1 MKKHLLANTKNAYK
15 ANLHAHTNISDG
27 KFSPEELK
35 ELYKSNGYSVVAYT
49 DHEIFIP
56 HPELTDGEFIALSGV
71 EVQFN
76 GSNRYPGV
84 AGEKKCHICLIA
96 KEPDTVEQP
105 CWKEEYAYIG
115 NCAKHKERVQF
126 CKDSYGFVREYSPA
140 CINKLVSIAKKNG
153 FFATLN
159 HPSWSLED
167 YEQYIHYSEF
177 DALEVFNTAC
187 EMLGFTS
194 SCPGVYDDMLRSG
207 KKLFTV
213 AAEDTHSANNCFGGF
228 VMIKA
233 DELKYAAVTKALAN
247 GDFYAST
254 GPLFHEIYIED
265 GKLYLRTSEVA
276 WVGLTTDGRMAKCV
290 HAANGETLCEA
301 VIPLDFD
308 YKYFRITVRDIHGN
322 FAYTNAFFA
331 EGI

>member
-105 CWKEEYAYIG
+105 CWKEAVLRLGSGQKLGMKRLQDWSDIG
-115 NCAKHKERVQF
+115 
-126 CKDSYGFVREYSPA
+126 S
-140 CINKLVSIAKKNG
+140 VS
-153 FFATLN
+153 
-159 HPSWSLED
+159 
-167 YEQYIHYSEF
+167 
-177 DALEVFNTAC
+177 ALGNF
-187 EMLGFTS
+187 
-194 SCPGVYDDMLRSG
+194 SCPGRQNLRAVG
-207 KKLFTV
+207 NIYLLLEKK
-213 AAEDTHSANNCFGGF
+213 
-228 VMIKA
+228 
-233 DELKYAAVTKALAN
+233 
-247 GDFYAST
+247 
-254 GPLFHEIYIED
+254 
-265 GKLYLRTSEVA
+265 
-276 WVGLTTDGRMAKCV
+276 
-290 HAANGETLCEA
+290 EA
-301 VIPLDFD
+301 
-308 YKYFRITVRDIHGN
+308 RGMR
-322 FAYTNAFFA
+322 
-331 EGI
+331 